1 MQISVDLT
9 LSPLQNDFETHVK
22 DFIKV
27 LRNSEFT
34 VLENPLST
42 QIFGEY
48 VDLMPFLNKAIKKS
62 FENTDI
68 SVLTMKVVKTNR
80 SDYEPSF

>member
-9 LSPLQNDFETHVK
+9 LSPLQDDYEDNII

-27 LRNSEFT
+27 LRASKFK

-42 QIFGEY
+42 QIFGEINE
-48 VDLMPFLNKAIKKS
+48 LMSFLTEAIETS
-62 FENTDI
+62 FENTDV
-68 SVLTMKVVKTNR
+68 SVLTMKVIKTNR
-80 SDYEPSF
+80 SNYEPHF